1 MALPEFCTKF
11 AKNLCK
17 PQIDHV
23 IGLAHISDRR
33 RGRRL
38 FRRRVSLTIIFKGHY
53 MESETARTAHESARA
68 SVALRELARGG
79 GRVARRF
86 LGGRRGVLRRKLL
99 VLYGRLLATDPIGAV
114 PGRASPCPVRFGQ
127 PFRSVGCFSVL
138 SSAVSG
144 GRRQAPARSLPYL
157 HRYSFFMKFAG
168 RVVGYGTRPGPPQRT
183 KSYEDIPANLARGR
197 LLKTRTS
204 ADRTGCSG
212 GKSRRARRPKP
223 LFIGVL

>member
-38 FRRRVSLTIIFKGHY
+38 FRRRDVSDDYFQGTLHGVRDRR
-53 MESETARTAHESARA
+53 EPAHESARHP
-68 SVALRELARGG
+68 LRFAATARGG

-99 VLYGRLLATDPIGAV
+99 VLYGRLLRRTRSGRFPVGRRPARSGSATV
-114 PGRASPCPVRFGQ
+114 PLRRLLFCPFVGR
-127 PFRSVGCFSVL
+127 
-138 SSAVSG
+138 
-144 GRRQAPARSLPYL
+144 RRQAPARSLPYL
-157 HRYSFFMKFAG
+157 RRYSFFMKFAG
-168 RVVGYGTRPGPPQRT
+168 RVVGYGTRPGPSQRT
-183 KSYEDIPANLARGR
+183 KNYEDIPANLARGR
-197 LLKTRTS
+197 LLKTRTP

-212 GKSRRARRPKP
+212 GKSRRARGPRP

>member
-1 MALPEFCTKF
+1 MSSGWLIFLIAVGVVAFF
-11 AKNLCK
+11 
-17 PQIDHV
+17 V
-23 IGLAHISDRR
+23 VGM
-33 RGRRL
+33 
-38 FRRRVSLTIIFKGHY
+38 SLTIIFKGHY
-53 MESETARTAHESARA
+53 MESEIGENRHMKARGIRCA
-68 SVALRELARGG
+68 SQQLARGG

-99 VLYGRLLATDPIGAV
+99 VLYGRLLRRTRSGAV
-114 PGRASPCPVRFGQ
+114 PGRASPCPGPVRQ

-157 HRYSFFMKFAG
+157 HRYSFFMKFSG
-168 RVVGYGTRPGPPQRT
+168 RVVGYGTRLGLPQRT
-183 KSYEDIPANLARGR
+183 KNYEDIPANLARGR
-197 LLKTRTS
+197 LLKTRTP

-212 GKSRRARRPKP
+212 GKSRGARGPRP

>member
-38 FRRRVSLTIIFKGHY
+38 FRRRDVSDDYFQGTLHGVRDRR
-53 MESETARTAHESARA
+53 EPAHESARHP
-68 SVALRELARGG
+68 LRFAATARGG

-99 VLYGRLLATDPIGAV
+99 VLYGRLLRRTRS
-114 PGRASPCPVRFGQ
+114 GRFPV
-127 PFRSVGCFSVL
+127 
-138 SSAVSG
+138 
-144 GRRQAPARSLPYL
+144 GRRPARSGSATVPLRRLLFCP
-157 HRYSFFMKFAG
+157 FVG
-168 RVVGYGTRPGPPQRT
+168 RFWRKAASSRPVASVLAPVFVFYEVCRPGRRVWN
-183 KSYEDIPANLARGR
+183 AARAAATHEKLR
-197 LLKTRTS
+197 IHPR
-204 ADRTGCSG
+204 
-212 GKSRRARRPKP
+212 
-223 LFIGVL
+223 

>member
-38 FRRRVSLTIIFKGHY
+38 FRRRDVSDDYFQGTLHGVRDRR
-53 MESETARTAHESARA
+53 EPAHESARHP
-68 SVALRELARGG
+68 LRFAATARGG

-99 VLYGRLLATDPIGAV
+99 VLYGRLLRRTRS
-114 PGRASPCPVRFGQ
+114 GRFPV
-127 PFRSVGCFSVL
+127 
-138 SSAVSG
+138 
-144 GRRQAPARSLPYL
+144 GRRPARSGSATVPLRRLLFCP
-157 HRYSFFMKFAG
+157 FVG
-168 RVVGYGTRPGPPQRT
+168 RFWRKAASSRPVASVLAPVFVFYEVFRPGRRVWN
-183 KSYEDIPANLARGR
+183 AARAAATHEK
-197 LLKTRTS
+197 L
-204 ADRTGCSG
+204 
-212 GKSRRARRPKP
+212 RRHPR
-223 LFIGVL
+223 